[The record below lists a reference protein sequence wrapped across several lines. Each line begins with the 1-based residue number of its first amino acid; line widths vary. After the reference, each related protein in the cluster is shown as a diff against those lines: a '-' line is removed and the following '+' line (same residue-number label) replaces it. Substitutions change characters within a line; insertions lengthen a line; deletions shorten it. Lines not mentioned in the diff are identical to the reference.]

1 MPGSL
6 ATAWSSFGR
15 SKHEDRD
22 YTNVICFK
30 NSNMGDMTQWNVFF
44 EQLARERDREQKKLR
59 LLQLRHRIQYGNAN
73 RAFRFQPSSAPGSW
87 HEHDCALEAEEHS
100 KLMDDTLDTFDHIQL
115 VKCRGRPR
123 KKAAWLSR

>member
-1 MPGSL
+1 MS
-6 ATAWSSFGR
+6 
-15 SKHEDRD
+15 
-22 YTNVICFK
+22 
-30 NSNMGDMTQWNVFF
+30 FF
-44 EQLARERDREQKKLR
+44 EQLARERERTEEIAAVAASTQDPIWEC
-59 LLQLRHRIQYGNAN
+59 H

-123 KKAAWLSR
+123 KKAAG